1 MNTYKINF
9 VNTASLNMTIEA
21 ETEEQATELAWK
33 KFGAMNV
40 RDPYLYWDIG
50 YINELQGEKA

>member
-33 KFGAMNV
+33 KFGAMNI

-50 YINELQGEKA
+50 YINELQEEIK